1 MPELMHKERLQP
13 SLLDRLT
20 DDEPGEQQESRDK
33 RVLSPV
39 RLRESALRDLSWL
52 FNTTQ
57 LSATQDLSGYP
68 ESAKS
73 VLNYGLPDLAGRT
86 LSGIDIP
93 RFEALL
99 KQAILDFEPRL
110 LRNTVSVKLYISND
124 DSKRDKNYRHNEMS
138 FNVEAEL
145 WSQPIPL
152 QLYLRTELD
161 LENGDFNVRE
171 LTTRRGEE

>member
-1 MPELMHKERLQP
+1 MPELVHKERLQP

-39 RLRESALRDLSWL
+39 RLRESALRDLGWL

-57 LSATQDLSGYP
+57 LSATQDLNGCP
-68 ESAKS
+68 EVAKS

-86 LSGIDIP
+86 VSGIDIP

-99 KQAILDFEPRL
+99 KQAIWDFEPRL
-110 LRNTVSVKLYISND
+110 LRNTISLRLIVNED
-124 DSKRDKNYRHNEMS
+124 EMS
-138 FNVEAEL
+138 HNAMSFIVEAEL

-152 QLYLRTELD
+152 QLYLRTEVD
-161 LENGDFNVRE
+161 LEDGDFTVRE
-171 LTTRRGEE
+171 LTNRRGEE